1 MAEIKFSKEEKDIL
15 IDKIQTYFQDELDRE
30 LGQFEVDFLLDF
42 ISKEIGSF
50 FYNQGLRDAQS
61 VLEEKVETINDA
73 IYEIEKPTPFI
84 R

>member
-1 MAEIKFSKEEKDIL
+1 MADIKFSKNEKDIL
-15 IDKIQTYFQDELDRE
+15 IDKIQTYFQDELDRD
-30 LGQFEVDFLLDF
+30 LGQFEADFLLDF
-42 ISKEIGSF
+42 FAKEMGSF

-61 VLEEKVETINDA
+61 VLEERLETINDA